1 MVEYKKKKLILQSG
15 GTRNFYYKV
24 TSDGK
29 KKQVSKSEYL
39 EKKGGTGE
47 NYQDDQDDPDKQN
60 EILSRQLKNTLKRFE
75 ANNPSN
81 DYINV
86 LKQQIKNIEIK
97 RRARKILKEKIIL
110 EKRKRENRLSKYP
123 NSNSTSL
130 LENLNNLIYSIERGN
145 QNRKTYQEF
154 HNKIIE
160 ILDKQIEIPE
170 QYKWKDVFDKIKKI
184 HFKNNGNIVIDWQAS
199 NTWEDSFVTSLWN
212 SLFH

>member
-130 LENLNNLIYSIERGN
+130 LENLNNLIYSIERGQ

-184 HFKNNGNIVIDWQAS
+184 HFKNNGNIVIVWQAS